1 MDKPMFPKSNQLAEE
16 ALFELRQR
24 LTEISIN
31 DADIEL
37 ENKDNVVAI
46 YQIQGE
52 PNWEERFIVVA
63 RNREILSKILSGERD
78 LGSLTK
84 NEWNAILNPSPSNK
98 LVFKYFKKLHNA
110 FKTNALSKTKYNS
123 AFMEINRILT
133 EKWDANSANS
143 EFD

>member
-1 MDKPMFPKSNQLAEE
+1 M
-16 ALFELRQR
+16 
-24 LTEISIN
+24 I
-31 DADIEL
+31 
-37 ENKDNVVAI
+37 AI

-52 PNWEERFIVVA
+52 PHWDERFIVVTSS
-63 RNREILSKILSGERD
+63 REILSKILSGERD
-78 LGSLTK
+78 LDSLTK

-98 LVFKYFKKLHNA
+98 LVFKYFKKLYNA

-133 EKWDANSANS
+133 EKRDANSANT